1 MFPPGTIHAVY
12 TDEDSVFCGGH
23 FLVPQIMDRFLEVLG
38 QTEMDPHLTNDSKAV
53 DFFQVLE
60 NFIKET
66 LSEYSQE
73 LTKSQLYSFI
83 LVFKDYLKLIPPI
96 PKKDRQ
102 EQGHLKRRKVF
113 VAKAEK
119 ENWVAQLENKMSDLG
134 W

>member
-60 NFIKET
+60 NFIQET

-102 EQGHLKRRKVF
+102 EQGHLKRQKVF

-119 ENWVAQLENKMSDLG
+119 ENWVAQLENKMSDMG